1 MNLRFVAASLCGAS
15 LFAQGL
21 AYSVA
26 TDILLPLPVRDEEVH
41 WLSPSARRPI
51 VPKDLL
57 ALLRGDANGNGRFD
71 DAPTDVDA
79 LEWISGPTPGLLGSI
94 SADTTIPGGPTLRDG
109 DVFRIGPSGF
119 VVVHPES
126 TFTAATGTSDVDLDA
141 FAVAPDGTLWWSFA
155 DDETTTSPTLAT
167 VLGGNLI
174 DRHVVFVL
182 PPGALEATVAL
193 TKSGVVAAFNAACG
207 TSVTTVVNTTDI
219 ALDPFHAGALLLTC
233 GSSSSTLRGRVV
245 STHAGGTLFTF
256 GGLVV
261 DPSAF
266 AFATAPALDGIA
278 WMPSVPG
285 PTLRSLVDAPSIA
298 ASDTIDLL
306 GEGFVPGETVQLV
319 VSPAVYPR
327 PTFTALSGVGGFGH
341 TPLDLADPA
350 FALSVVSPEFRM
362 SADGFGGIRWQRTTA
377 GLVPTTA
384 FVQAYGTTG
393 GAVSTPVGVT
403 VAP

>member
-26 TDILLPLPVRDEEVH
+26 VDILLPLPVRDEEVH

-71 DAPTDVDA
+71 DAPTDIDA
-79 LEWISGPTPGLLGSI
+79 LDWTAGPTPGLLGSI

-109 DVFRIGPSGF
+109 DVFRIGPTGL

-141 FAVAPDGTLWWSFA
+141 FATAPDGTMWWSFA
-155 DDETTTSPTLAT
+155 DDEATTSPTLAA
-167 VLGGNLI
+167 VLGGGVI
-174 DRHVVFVL
+174 DRHIVFVL
-182 PPGALEATVAL
+182 APGAVEATVAM
-193 TKSGVVAAFNAACG
+193 TKSAVVAAFNAACG
-207 TSVTTVVNTTDI
+207 TSATTVVNTTDI

-233 GSSSSTLRGRVV
+233 GSTSSALRGRVV
-245 STHAGGTLFTF
+245 STHAGGTPFTF

-266 AFATAPALDGIA
+266 AFATAPSLDGIA
-278 WMPSVPG
+278 WVPSTPG
-285 PTLRSLVDAPSIA
+285 PTLRSLVDVPSIA
-298 ASDTIDLL
+298 ASETIDLL
-306 GEGFVPGETVQLV
+306 GEGFLPGETVQLV
-319 VSPAVYPR
+319 VSPAAYPR
-327 PTFTALSGVGGFGH
+327 PTFAALSGVGGFGH

-350 FALSVVSPEFRM
+350 FALSVASPEFRL
-362 SADGFGGIRWQRTTA
+362 SADAFGGIRWQRTVA
-377 GLVPTTA
+377 GLVPTSA
-384 FVQAYGTTG
+384 FVQAFGTAG
-393 GAVSTPVGVT
+393 GAVSTPASVT
-403 VAP
+403 LAP